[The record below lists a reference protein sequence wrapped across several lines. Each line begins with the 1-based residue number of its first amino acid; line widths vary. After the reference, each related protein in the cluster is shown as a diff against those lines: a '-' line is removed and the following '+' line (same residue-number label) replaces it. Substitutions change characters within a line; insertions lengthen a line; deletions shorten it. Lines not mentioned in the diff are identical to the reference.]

1 MPTTTDALVQLQA
14 LQDALLRFEEG
25 SITATTLN
33 DHARASQALLATLP
47 ERYGPVLLQLLDRL
61 ESSALFTEE
70 SCSFSQ
76 TELKTHVRA
85 WLNKAHQQLH
95 ATTSV

>member
-1 MPTTTDALVQLQA
+1 MTAETHALVQLQA
-14 LQDALLRFEEG
+14 LQDALLRFEDG
-25 SITATTLN
+25 SISAADLN
-33 DHARASQALLATLP
+33 TQARASQALLAVLP

-76 TELKTHVRA
+76 NDLHTHLRGWLDKARA
-85 WLNKAHQQLH
+85 QLGM
-95 ATTSV
+95 

>member
-1 MPTTTDALVQLQA
+1 MTAHTDALLQLQA
-14 LQDALLRFEEG
+14 LDAARLRLEDG
-25 SITATTLN
+25 SLSAAPLN
-33 DHARASQALLATLP
+33 DPARAAHALLAALP

-76 TELKTHVRA
+76 SDLHTHLHGWMAKARA
-85 WLNKAHQQLH
+85 QL
-95 ATTSV
+95 VD

>member
-1 MPTTTDALVQLQA
+1 MNAHTDALIQLQA
-14 LQDALLRFEEG
+14 LEDALLRLQDG
-25 SITATTLN
+25 SITASTLY
-33 DHARASQALLATLP
+33 DQARASQALLTALP

-76 TELKTHVRA
+76 TDLHTHLQG
-85 WLNKAHQQLH
+85 WLQKAHAQLQ
-95 ATTSV
+95 S

>member
-1 MPTTTDALVQLQA
+1 MNAHTDPLYQLQA
-14 LQDALLRFEEG
+14 LDDALQRLEDG
-25 SITATTLN
+25 SLN
-33 DHARASQALLATLP
+33 ASQLSDQARASQALLSALP

-76 TELKTHVRA
+76 TD
-85 WLNKAHQQLH
+85 LH
-95 ATTSV
+95 AHLHGWMAKAREQLEKL

>member
-1 MPTTTDALVQLQA
+1 MTAHTDALLQLQA
-14 LQDALLRFEEG
+14 LDDALLRLEDG
-25 SITATTLN
+25 SLSAAQLN
-33 DHARASQALLATLP
+33 DQARAAHALLAALP

-76 TELKTHVRA
+76 SYLHTHLHGWMAKARA
-85 WLNKAHQQLH
+85 QL
-95 ATTSV
+95 VD

>member
-1 MPTTTDALVQLQA
+1 MTASTDALVQLQA
-14 LQDALLRFEEG
+14 FQDAMVRFTDG
-25 SITATTLN
+25 SISASALN
-33 DHARASQALLATLP
+33 EQARASQALLSALP

-76 TELKTHVRA
+76 TDLHTHLQG
-85 WLNKAHQQLH
+85 WIEKAHSQLSAH
-95 ATTSV
+95 

>member
-1 MPTTTDALVQLQA
+1 MTAHTDALVQLQA
-14 LQDALLRFEEG
+14 FEDALLRLQDG
-25 SITATTLN
+25 SLTASALG
-33 DHARASQALLATLP
+33 DQARASQALLTALP

-76 TELKTHVRA
+76 SD
-85 WLNKAHQQLH
+85 LH
-95 ATTSV
+95 AHLRQWIAKARTQLQA

>member
-1 MPTTTDALVQLQA
+1 MTAETSAIAQLQA
-14 LQDALLRFEEG
+14 LQDALLRLEDG
-25 SITATTLN
+25 SISASALN
-33 DHARASQALLATLP
+33 EQARASQALLAALP

-76 TELKTHVRA
+76 AELHEHLRGWLGKARA
-85 WLNKAHQQLH
+85 QLGM
-95 ATTSV
+95 

>member
-1 MPTTTDALVQLQA
+1 MTAETNAIAQLQA
-14 LQDALLRFEEG
+14 LQDALLRLEDG
-25 SITATTLN
+25 SISASALN
-33 DHARASQALLATLP
+33 EQARASQALLAALP

-76 TELKTHVRA
+76 SDLHTHLHGWMAKARA
-85 WLNKAHQQLH
+85 QL
-95 ATTSV
+95 VD

>member
-1 MPTTTDALVQLQA
+1 MTASTDALVQLQA
-14 LQDALLRFEEG
+14 FQDAMVRFTDG
-25 SITATTLN
+25 SISASALN
-33 DHARASQALLATLP
+33 EQARASQALLSALP

-76 TELKTHVRA
+76 TDLHTHLQG
-85 WLNKAHQQLH
+85 WIEKAHGQLSAH
-95 ATTSV
+95 

>member
-1 MPTTTDALVQLQA
+1 MNAHTDALIQLQA
-14 LQDALLRFEEG
+14 LEDALLRLQDG
-25 SITATTLN
+25 SITASTLN
-33 DHARASQALLATLP
+33 HQARASQALLSTLP

-76 TELKTHVRA
+76 TDLYNHLQG
-85 WLNKAHQQLH
+85 WLQKAHTQLQ
-95 ATTSV
+95 S

>member
-1 MPTTTDALVQLQA
+1 MTASTDALVQLQA
-14 LQDALLRFEEG
+14 FQDAMVRFTDG
-25 SITATTLN
+25 SISASALN
-33 DHARASQALLATLP
+33 EQARASQALLSALP

-76 TELKTHVRA
+76 TDLHTHPQG
-85 WLNKAHQQLH
+85 WIEKAHGQLSAH
-95 ATTSV
+95 

>member
-1 MPTTTDALVQLQA
+1 MTAHTDALLQLQA
-14 LQDALLRFEEG
+14 LDDALLRLEDG
-25 SITATTLN
+25 SLSAAQLN
-33 DHARASQALLATLP
+33 DQARAAHALLAALP

-76 TELKTHVRA
+76 SDLRTHLHGWMAKARA
-85 WLNKAHQQLH
+85 QL
-95 ATTSV
+95 VD